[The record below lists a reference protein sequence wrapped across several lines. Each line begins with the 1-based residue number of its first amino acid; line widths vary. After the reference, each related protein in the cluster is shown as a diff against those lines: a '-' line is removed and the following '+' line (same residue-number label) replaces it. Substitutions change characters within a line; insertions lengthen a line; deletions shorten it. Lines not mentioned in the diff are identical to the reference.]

1 MRALFLLLILANL
14 VFFAYAHVAGEGATI
29 GNRIAALQISPE
41 RIRLLSSR
49 GGPAADA
56 ARQSRQSIPPV
67 LAPKAPGACLEWSN
81 LGGPDIARAENDLAQ
96 IGIEPARIER
106 VFADADGYWVHMPP
120 LANKAEVDRKIGE
133 LKALGV
139 HEFFV
144 VQEAGKWR
152 NAISLG
158 IFRSDEA
165 ANVFLASLRQRG
177 VRSAVVS
184 RREKLLKQVVIY
196 VREPGEALVAKLAG
210 IQRNYPGTEM
220 RASPCPAPSAPPK
233 G

>member
-14 VFFAYAHVAGEGATI
+14 IFFAYAHVAGEGATI
-29 GNRIAALQISPE
+29 GNRIAALQISPD
-41 RIRLLSSR
+41 RIRLLRSG
-49 GGPAADA
+49 GGPAAEVA
-56 ARQSRQSIPPV
+56 QESRQSIPPV
-67 LAPKAPGACLEWSN
+67 LAPKAPGACLEWNN
-81 LGGPDIARAENDLAQ
+81 LGGPDVARAENDLAQ
-96 IGIEPARIER
+96 VGIESARIDR
-106 VFADADGYWVHMPP
+106 VVADADGYWVHMPP
-120 LANKAEVDRKIGE
+120 LANKADVDRKIGE

-139 HEFFV
+139 QEFFV

-184 RREKLLKQVVIY
+184 RREKLLKQVVFY
-196 VREPGEALVAKLAG
+196 VREPSDSVVAKLAE

-220 RASPCPAPSAPPK
+220 RASPCPPPSAPPP